1 MSGFFLLLTGTV
13 FILRRLRFVRRIDL
27 VRSLRSRLD
36 ARISRVQFQ
45 TAFLNLLVDLLRRFE
60 ERVLNILACFGGS
73 FAEVETVFAGEFA
86 SFFCWNIALIF
97 QIRLVANQKDD
108 SIWRG
113 MVRGVCEPRFQM
125 IKCLPSCDIVNH
137 DGT

>member
-1 MSGFFLLLTGTV
+1 MSGFFLLTGTV

-36 ARISRVQFQ
+36 TGISRVQFQ

-60 ERVLNILACFGGS
+60 KRVLDILAGFGGC
-73 FAEVETVFAGEFA
+73 FAEMETVFSREFA

-108 SIWRG
+108 GIR
-113 MVRGVCEPRFQM
+113 
-125 IKCLPSCDIVNH
+125 
-137 DGT
+137 